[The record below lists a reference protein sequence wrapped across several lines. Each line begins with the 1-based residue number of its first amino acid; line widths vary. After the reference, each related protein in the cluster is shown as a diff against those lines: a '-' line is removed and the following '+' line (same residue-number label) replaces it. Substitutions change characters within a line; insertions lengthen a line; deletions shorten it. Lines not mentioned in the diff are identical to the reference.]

1 MPIPSTRA
9 GLPHPD
15 FFPFKSLEVQ
25 AYKSDTRVEPGAPE
39 PETIPLTIR
48 DTAESPLLTTV
59 LQYGMLDITSLSPLR
74 VLILVSS
81 LTLGVALGNASL
93 RSILHSFTSSFY
105 QPGYPEFEIILN
117 SGNTEGWAKV
127 VDLLLEPGDF
137 VLVEEHT
144 YPTAQS
150 LWRPMGCRGVPVKMD
165 GEGMIPSSLESIL
178 DGWDDAQRRGRK
190 PKVMYIVPV
199 GQNPVCPSIS
209 LFLFFW
215 AKY

>member
-1 MPIPSTRA
+1 M
-9 GLPHPD
+9 
-15 FFPFKSLEVQ
+15 Q

-48 DTAESPLLTTV
+48 DRAESPLLTTV
-59 LQYGMLDITSLSPLR
+59 LQYGMLDTILLSLFR
-74 VLILVSS
+74 ALILVPSF
-81 LTLGVALGNASL
+81 TLGVALGNSSL

-117 SGNTEGWAKV
+117 SGNTDGWAKV

-178 DGWDDAQRRGRK
+178 DEWDEEGRRGRK

-199 GQNPVCPSIS
+199 GQNPVCLSV
-209 LFLFFW
+209 LLVLLVW
-215 AKY
+215 TKY